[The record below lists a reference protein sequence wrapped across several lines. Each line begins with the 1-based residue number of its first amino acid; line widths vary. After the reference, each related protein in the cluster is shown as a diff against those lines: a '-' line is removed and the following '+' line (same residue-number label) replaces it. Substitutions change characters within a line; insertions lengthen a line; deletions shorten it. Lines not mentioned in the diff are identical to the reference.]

1 MVPGAVCRA
10 VFNSATSGYALEG
23 VTMKKW
29 IDAMAYAV
37 AFWAVLMLQGC
48 FLDTWFSDDD
58 DDRDKQTQQ
67 EPVRYLK
74 K

>member
-1 MVPGAVCRA
+1 
-10 VFNSATSGYALEG
+10 
-23 VTMKKW
+23 
-29 IDAMAYAV
+29 MAYAV